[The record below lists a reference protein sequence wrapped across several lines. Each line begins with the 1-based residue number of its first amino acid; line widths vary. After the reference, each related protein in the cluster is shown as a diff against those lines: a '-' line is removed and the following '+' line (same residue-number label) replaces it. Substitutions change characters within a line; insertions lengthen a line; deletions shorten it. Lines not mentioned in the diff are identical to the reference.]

1 MKLQR
6 FEVPGLAH
14 YSYLI
19 ACGGQAAIVDPKR
32 DVDTYLEAAV
42 AGGLRITHVLETH
55 IHADYCSGALEL
67 AGRTG
72 AELWLSGHDKGE
84 DFEYAFPHH
93 DFRDGEELKFGNVRM
108 VALHTPGHT
117 PEHLSFLV
125 HDALRGDYPMALLS
139 GDFLFVGSLGRPD
152 LLGEA
157 AKQKLAG
164 QLYDSLHKRLEHL
177 PDGVE
182 VHPAHGA
189 GSMCG
194 SGMSERPQSTL
205 GYERACNFFFR
216 EPGREKFI
224 ETILKTVPP
233 FPDYYRRMKKVNSA
247 GPRVFD
253 ELPGGETLS
262 VADFRKG
269 MAEKDAVVIDLRRPE
284 AFGGAH
290 IPGAFSIGA
299 GTNLSTWASWVAPY
313 DRPIF
318 LVGDDSTNYDE
329 ARRALVR
336 VGLDDVRGVLSGGVR
351 AWIEAGGE
359 QAHVPQ
365 VSVEEMSE
373 RMKKGAFLL
382 DVRGAGEWTAGHVE
396 GATWIMGG
404 DLAKRAAELPTDR
417 AVHVICGSGYRS
429 SVAASVLKRAGF
441 RDVVNVVGGMTAW
454 NLRKLPTVGGQ
465 ASCAS
470 MVQSGA

>member
-19 ACGGQAAIVDPKR
+19 ACGGQAVVVDPKR
-32 DVDTYLEAAV
+32 DVDTYLDAAA
-42 AGGLRITHVLETH
+42 AGGLRITHILETH

-84 DFEYAFPHH
+84 DFQYAFPHH
-93 DFRDGEELKFGNVRM
+93 EFCDGEELKFGNVRM
-108 VALHTPGHT
+108 VAMHTPGHT
-117 PEHLSFLV
+117 PEHISFLV
-125 HDALRGDYPMALLS
+125 HDGLRGDYPMALLS
-139 GDFLFVGSLGRPD
+139 GDFVFVGSLGRPD

-157 AKQKLAG
+157 AKQKLAE
-164 QLYDSLHKRLEHL
+164 QLYDSVHRRLEKL

-182 VHPAHGA
+182 IHPAHGA

-205 GYERACNFFFR
+205 GYERACNPFFR
-216 EPGREKFI
+216 EQGREKFVD
-224 ETILKTVPP
+224 TILKSVPP

-247 GPRVFD
+247 GPRVFG
-253 ELPGGETLS
+253 EMPGGETLS

-269 MAEKDAVVIDLRRPE
+269 IADQDAVVIDVRLPE

-290 IPGAFSIGA
+290 IPGALSVGA
-299 GTNLSTWASWVAPY
+299 GTNLSTWAAWVVPY
-313 DRPIF
+313 DRPIY
-318 LVGDDSTNYDE
+318 LAGDDSTDYDE
-329 ARRALVR
+329 ARRSLVR
-336 VGLDDVRGVLSGGVR
+336 VGLDDVRGVLRGGMR
-351 AWIEAGGE
+351 AWSEAGGE
-359 QAHVPQ
+359 QANVPQ
-365 VSVEEMSE
+365 ISVEELSE

-396 GATWIMGG
+396 GAQWIMGG

-429 SVAASVLKRAGF
+429 SVAASVLRRAGM
-441 RDVVNVVGGMTAW
+441 RDVVNVAGGMNAW
-454 NLRKLPTVGGQ
+454 NQRKLPTVTEQ
-465 ASCAS
+465 AAAR
-470 MVQSGA
+470 VA